1 MSFKRSQ
8 VRKENFIR
16 KKKDSTDRSLD
27 RHAKFEYK
35 QRKEELELEIEKSWI
50 RDEAGEIQGTASMT
64 KMHIAYLDWLENY
77 QHEQ

>member
-35 QRKEELELEIEKSWI
+35 QRKEELELEIEYDYNV
-50 RDEAGEIQGTASMT
+50 RNRYPA
-64 KMHIAYLDWLENY
+64 
-77 QHEQ
+77 